1 MTARAPRSFGSTVPN
16 LLALVRDPLELF
28 QRAAREQE
36 DVLRVVL
43 APGITLFLVNSP
55 ELITEVLDTSI
66 ERFGKPTQLGDIRPA
81 VGENLQTSE
90 GPTHD
95 RHRAM
100 AEPVMAPP
108 SVARY
113 GEVVVEQGVRM
124 REDWRDGAELDLHPQ
139 MLELMFRISGRA
151 LFACPVEQD
160 EPGVQDALETVL
172 ARCQRYNLPLG
183 GLLDK
188 LPLPSTTRMRR
199 GRQQADAFLDRMVAG
214 SRGGDPDRSLL
225 AALLAAG
232 NGTALTDAEARDEAL
247 FLFLAARETI
257 GDVLTWI
264 WYELSRADD
273 AQTAL
278 HAELDQVLGSEPP
291 TAADVPRLHYLN
303 GVVNEGLRMYPVG
316 WGILRQL
323 KAPHEMGGFSLP
335 KGSYTLVSP
344 YVTQRDERY
353 FPDPDRFQPQRWGG
367 PTPPAVKPGSFFP
380 FSTGPRS
387 CIGEHFASM
396 ALPLLVATLA
406 QGWAIRRVAGEP
418 PARAVPQFA
427 IRPRNGVRVRLV
439 GR

>member
-1 MTARAPRSFGSTVPN
+1 MARAPRSFGSTVPN
-16 LLALVRDPLELF
+16 LMALVRDPLELF

-55 ELITEVLDTSI
+55 ELITEILDTHL
-66 ERFGKPTQLGDIRPA
+66 ERFGKPKALGDIRPA

-90 GPTHD
+90 GPSHD
-95 RHRAM
+95 RHRAL

-108 SVARY
+108 AVARY
-113 GEVVVEQGVRM
+113 GDMVVEQGVRLG
-124 REDWRDGAELDLHPQ
+124 DGWHDGEVVDLHPQ
-139 MLELMFRISGRA
+139 MLELMFRVSGRA
-151 LFACPVEQD
+151 LFDCAVEQE

-199 GRQQADAFLDRMVAG
+199 GRRQADAFLGRMIARNRV
-214 SRGGDPDRSLL
+214 GDPGRSLL
-225 AALLAAG
+225 ATLLASGDGPAMS
-232 NGTALTDAEARDEAL
+232 DAEALDEAL

-257 GDVLTWI
+257 GDVLTWT
-264 WYELSRADD
+264 WYELSRSEEVQASLQD
-273 AQTAL
+273 
-278 HAELDQVLGSEPP
+278 ELDQVLGSQAP

-303 GVVNEGLRMYPVG
+303 SVVNEGLRMYPVG

-323 KAPHEMGGFSLP
+323 KADHEMGGFSLP

-344 YVTQRDERY
+344 YVTQRDQRY
-353 FPDPDRFQPQRWGG
+353 FPDPTRFQPERWGG
-367 PTPPAVKPGSFFP
+367 PTPPALKRGTYFP
-380 FSTGPRS
+380 FSIGARS

-406 QGWAIRRVAGEP
+406 QKWSFRQVAGEP
-418 PARAVPQFA
+418 AAQAVPQFA
-427 IRPRNGVRVRLV
+427 IRPKHGVRVRLV
-439 GR
+439 RR

>member
-1 MTARAPRSFGSTVPN
+1 MARAPRSFGSTVPN
-16 LLALVRDPLELF
+16 LMALVRDPLELF

-55 ELITEVLDTSI
+55 ELITEVLDTHLD
-66 ERFGKPTQLGDIRPA
+66 RFGKPRQLGDIRPA

-90 GPTHD
+90 GPSHD
-95 RHRAM
+95 RHRAL

-108 SVARY
+108 AVARY
-113 GEVVVEQGVRM
+113 GGTVVEQGVRM
-124 REDWRDGAELDLHPQ
+124 ADGWQDGAVVDLHPQ

-151 LFACPVEQD
+151 LFDCPVEQE
-160 EPGVQDALETVL
+160 EPAVQDALETVL

-188 LPLPSTTRMRR
+188 LPLPSTTRMRK
-199 GRQQADAFLDRMVAG
+199 GRQQADAFLDRMIARN
-214 SRGGDPDRSLL
+214 RGGEPDRSILATLL
-225 AALLAAG
+225 SAV

-247 FLFLAARETI
+247 FLLLAARETI

-264 WYELSRADD
+264 WYELSRSEEI
-273 AQTAL
+273 QTSL
-278 HAELDQVLGSEPP
+278 QGELDQVLGSQPP
-291 TAADVPRLHYLN
+291 TAADVPRLHYLH

-323 KAPHEMGGFSLP
+323 KAGYEMGGFSLP

-344 YVTQRDERY
+344 YVTQRDERF
-353 FPDPDRFQPQRWGG
+353 FPEPTRFHPERWGG
-367 PTPPAVKPGSFFP
+367 PTPPAVMPGSYLP
-380 FSTGPRS
+380 FSIGARS

-406 QGWAIRRVAGEP
+406 QKWSFRRVEGEP
-418 PARAVPQFA
+418 PAQAVPQFA
-427 IRPRNGVRVRLV
+427 IRPKRGVKVGLVR
-439 GR
+439 R